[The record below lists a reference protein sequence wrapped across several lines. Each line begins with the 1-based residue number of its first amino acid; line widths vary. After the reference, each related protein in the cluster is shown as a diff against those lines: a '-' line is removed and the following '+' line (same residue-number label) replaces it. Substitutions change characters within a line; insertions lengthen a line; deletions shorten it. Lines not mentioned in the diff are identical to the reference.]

1 MALISCGECSCLFLL
16 PVLLALLTIS
26 NIEIY
31 KFTEYENHPIV
42 DCLFSNL
49 LLLLFSIIPM
59 ILSICCC
66 NGKKNSEAK
75 HYKSNGIKI
84 KRPILATVIIAILL
98 EIVNLLHSIF
108 SNKLSAKE
116 HIFINDYILE
126 LLFIVIA
133 LKVISK
139 DLIYI
144 HQHISM
150 VIILLLGIGFYVI
163 ENIYHNDFELFNYM
177 MIFVVIKQLFFGMC
191 VVVIK
196 HLTQLKKFSFFK
208 LLFIF
213 GLTGL
218 VLDLFV
224 LIFSS
229 RIACGDSLKEI
240 CSVRIYENRTNITD
254 INDTIPISNISNM
267 TMLINND
274 IGINNSTIPI
284 NDTIND
290 TDVDGNYSYY
300 LDNLTEFIN
309 DFKVNIE
316 NSDMKIL
323 GLNLVYKIMGV
334 IIVCVFV
341 SLLQRLYPSYIYFTN
356 IYLTIFSKAK
366 EFLLMKNKDNNMFL
380 LCQIVISLI
389 IFILTLVFNET
400 IELECCGLSD
410 YTKKNKLKRNDDDEK
425 RKSDWISRK
434 MGDAD
439 ATIVEDGNNSLGDI
453 GQGDNEDDFE
463 GSVATINKL

>member
-26 NIEIY
+26 NIEVY
-31 KFTEYENHPIV
+31 KFTEYKNHPIV
-42 DCLFSNL
+42 DCLLSNL
-49 LLLLFSIIPM
+49 LLLFFSIIPM

-66 NGKKNSEAK
+66 NGKINSETK
-75 HYKSNGIKI
+75 HHKLNGIKI
-84 KRPILATVIIAILL
+84 KRPILATVIIAIVL

-133 LKVISK
+133 LKIISK

-163 ENIYHNDFELFNYM
+163 EKIYNNDFELYNYM
-177 MIFVVIKQLFFGMC
+177 LIFVIIKQLFLGMC

-229 RIACGDSLKEI
+229 RISCGDSLKEI
-240 CSVRIYENRTNITD
+240 CSVRIYENRTD

-267 TMLINND
+267 SMLINND

-290 TDVDGNYSYY
+290 TDVDGNFSYY

-323 GLNLVYKIMGV
+323 GLNLIYKIMGV
-334 IIVCVFV
+334 IIVYVFV
-341 SLLQRLYPSYIYFTN
+341 SLIQRLYPSYIYFTN

-366 EFLLMKNKDNNMFL
+366 EFLLIKNKDNNMFL
-380 LCQIVISLI
+380 ICQIVISLI
-389 IFILTLVFNET
+389 IFFLTLVFNET

-453 GQGDNEDDFE
+453 GQGDNEEDVE